1 MDSLKSAGP
10 LRTMVAL
17 THAESRMSAQEKH
30 RSPYSELKALLMRH
44 CFTPGEQLQI
54 AALAKRLNTST
65 TPVREAL
72 NRLHAEGFLVLHPHR
87 GFFAKAL
94 SVREM
99 TELYELGYL
108 LLKSA
113 IAKSADNRAVAG
125 TGALDSLLAD
135 LARIAADGESD
146 GDICATQL
154 EQALQK
160 LVSFTKN
167 NVMHTA
173 FRNFHER
180 THYVR
185 MLYLQEPSR
194 LRQYIDDLGVLA
206 AAMKSR
212 DMAAAVAVLDEC
224 WKCKMRVLPDLVKEA
239 MSRHYI

>member
-1 MDSLKSAGP
+1 MDTLKSVGA
-10 LRTMVAL
+10 LRTMAAPS
-17 THAESRMSAQEKH
+17 HAEGRMSAHDKH
-30 RSPYSELKALLMRH
+30 RSPYSELKGLLMRH
-44 CFTPGEQLQI
+44 CFVPGEQLQI

-113 IAKSADNRAVAG
+113 IAKSADNRAVVG
-125 TGALDSLLAD
+125 TSALDSLVAD
-135 LARIAADGESD
+135 LTQIAVNGESD
-146 GDICATQL
+146 RHVCATQL
-154 EQALQK
+154 EQVLQK
-160 LVSFTKN
+160 FVSSAKN
-167 NVMHTA
+167 NVMHSA

-185 MLYLQEPSR
+185 VLYLQEPNR
-194 LRQYIDDLGVLA
+194 LRQYIDDLVALA
-206 AAMKSR
+206 AAMKRR

-224 WKCKMRVLPDLVKEA
+224 WKCKIQVLPDLVKEA